1 MSENNSNTKFFTD
14 LPFIVKLLLQIFLGN
29 LFGII
34 FRILRFVETKTTA
47 TLIVAILCVVPVANF
62 VIWIIDLISIIKNGT
77 YTFYAN

>member
-1 MSENNSNTKFFTD
+1 MSGNSNTKFYNDF
-14 LPFIVKLLLQIFLGN
+14 PWIVKFILWLFLGN

-34 FRILRFVETKTTA
+34 YRILRFVESKTTS
-47 TLIVAILCVVPVANF
+47 TLVVAILCVIPVANF